1 MATNEWKS
9 RVSGSNQEAW
19 AKSLRGGIHK
29 MAGGIAAAK
38 YRKFSVADD
47 RDNSALAKVHGRKR
61 RISSLSELP
70 ANEGDRHTRFTYPD
84 VHSAHFSF
92 HFGKCSRR

>member
-1 MATNEWKS
+1 
-9 RVSGSNQEAW
+9 
-19 AKSLRGGIHK
+19 

-70 ANEGDRHTRFTYPD
+70 ANEGDRHARFTYPD
-84 VHSAHFSF
+84 VQRARKRFVNLSKQNPGRARQKARAGRNFSQPRTCHFRDL
-92 HFGKCSRR
+92 CT